1 MPGTALGTG
10 DALVSQTDK
19 SPTLQRLVSKKN
31 EMDYKLKDNELWFFK
46 ERCVFAEDRKKWW

>member
-31 EMDYKLKDNELWFFK
+31 EMDYKLKDNELWFFR
-46 ERCVFAEDRKKWW
+46 EMRLC